1 MEDIIDLVA
10 TDASP
15 SEISDAIK
23 SALFAKAGEK
33 IEGLKPEVAASL
45 FSNGHEEYDD
55 NETEIDTNYQEE
67 E

>member
-23 SALFAKAGEK
+23 SSLFAKAGEK
-33 IEGLKPEVAASL
+33 IQGLKPEVAASL
-45 FSNGHEEYDD
+45 FSNDYGEYDD
-55 NETEIDTNYQEE
+55 ESDVENNYQEE